1 MRDLGHA
8 DVPKT
13 LPLISS
19 LCPSP
24 ACAEWLF
31 QFGFVIPGST
41 NSWQQIIEAAD
52 PDKMLPAEQLRYI
65 STISPNCEQLGYI
78 SSYRL
83 RM

>member
-1 MRDLGHA
+1 
-8 DVPKT
+8 
-13 LPLISS
+13 
-19 LCPSP
+19 
-24 ACAEWLF
+24 
-31 QFGFVIPGST
+31 VIPGST